1 MDGKTTFNT
10 KWWWCS
16 IIGKF
21 QPTPLIN
28 AYSTIFSWKAAWK
41 MGLVCKFSLNT
52 WLTRAPEEFIYQT
65 KKDLV
70 MFFDALFLPIVTLL
84 LLSFEFNLSLWS
96 KSNKSSFLL
105 QWPQKISKW
114 LLLFVTPY
122 LLSFS
127 KISSPLW
134 KIVAWVAAASVASD
148 SYPAIFPSPI
158 RRCLSWRGFYKL
170 LVILPQNRQPPAEPS
185 TLWVFKKKLKTVR
198 WKKLGALGFQNLEK
212 IWDSDRNFKLLY
224 TWPIFFW
231 MIEQWKTEVWK
242 LEEVFGLPLYLIL

>member
-1 MDGKTTFNT
+1 
-10 KWWWCS
+10 
-16 IIGKF
+16 
-21 QPTPLIN
+21 
-28 AYSTIFSWKAAWK
+28 

-158 RRCLSWRGFYKL
+158 RRCLSWREGFYKL

-185 TLWVFKKKLKTVR
+185 TLWVFKNET
-198 WKKLGALGFQNLEK
+198 
-212 IWDSDRNFKLLY
+212 
-224 TWPIFFW
+224 
-231 MIEQWKTEVWK
+231 
-242 LEEVFGLPLYLIL
+242 